1 MLELNDAQKA
11 AVKKWVAE
19 GASLS
24 DVQNRLIK
32 EFGLRPTFI
41 DVRLLV
47 LDLGAAVQ
55 DKKPVKDLKD
65 SLAKPSA
72 AAPGDEDADAPLP
85 GEEEDAPAPPMP
97 GQPPAGGG
105 SVKVEVDRLI
115 KPGAL
120 VSGSVVFS
128 DGVKAQWSLDHSGRL
143 GLGGTKPGYRPGPS
157 DIQEFQAALQRELAK
172 QGY

>member
-1 MLELNDAQKA
+1 MLELNDAQKE

-47 LDLGAAVQ
+47 LDLGATVQ
-55 DKKPVKDLKD
+55 ERKPPVKDLKD
-65 SLAKPSA
+65 SLAKPA
-72 AAPGDEDADAPLP
+72 PAPGDEDEDAPLP
-85 GEEEDAPAPPMP
+85 GEEEEPAPPLP
-97 GQPPAGGG
+97 EPPPAGGG

-120 VSGSVVFS
+120 VSGTVVFS
-128 DGVKAQWSLDHSGRL
+128 DGVKAQWSLDQTGRL
-143 GLGGTKPGYRPGPS
+143 GLGGTKPGYRPSPS
-157 DIQEFQAALQRELAK
+157 DIQQFQAALQRELAR